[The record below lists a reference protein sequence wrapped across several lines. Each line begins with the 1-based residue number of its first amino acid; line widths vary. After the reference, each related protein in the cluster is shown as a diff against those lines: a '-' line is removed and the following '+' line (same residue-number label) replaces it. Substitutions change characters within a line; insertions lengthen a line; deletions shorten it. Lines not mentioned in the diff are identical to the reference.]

1 MNIKDP
7 LATRNLELS
16 CTVGSLDNA
25 LEAIEEGADVN
36 HAEGAPLFLAVMNRH
51 RSIISLLLEHG
62 ADAAFC
68 LTPQRLANISGRDEL
83 IEELVA
89 CAPYNPRD
97 VKVEELS
104 SIHEQIREKGVTCLV
119 SDFDWDVAT
128 RFRDAL
134 NAIGAGSS
142 HRCVA
147 EFLQWARS
155 EGGAGSDPMGA
166 FLSTQAP
173 VVAEYRERYL
183 SSGEDLVALAGSF
196 LQDDAPGGKD

>member
-1 MNIKDP
+1 MNDP

-25 LEAIEEGADVN
+25 LEAIDEGADVN
-36 HAEGAPLFLAVMNRH
+36 HAEGAPLFLAIMNRH
-51 RSIISLLLEHG
+51 RTLIALLLDHG
-62 ADAAFC
+62 ADPAFC
-68 LTPQRLANISGRDEL
+68 LTPQRLEKITGREAMID
-83 IEELVA
+83 ELVA

-104 SIHEQIREKGVTCLV
+104 AINEQIREKGVTYLV
-119 SDFDWDVAT
+119 SHLDWDVAT

-166 FLSTQAP
+166 FLSTQEP
-173 VVAEYRERYL
+173 LVAEYRNRYL

-196 LQDDAPGGKD
+196 LQDDAPAGKD